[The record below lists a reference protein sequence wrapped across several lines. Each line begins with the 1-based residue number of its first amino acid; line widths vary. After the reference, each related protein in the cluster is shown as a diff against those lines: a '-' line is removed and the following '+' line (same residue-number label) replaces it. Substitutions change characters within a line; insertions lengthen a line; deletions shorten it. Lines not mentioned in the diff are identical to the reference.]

1 MLIGE
6 VFGSTGTKSFNFRA
20 YKDTKKFDFIA
31 VEGEGKWILSQ
42 VENIESHPDG
52 KSTASARVIGF
63 RDEGILKSPKIPIK
77 PNALVYSADGALI
90 QDVLKF
96 EKSGIY
102 LGRLEANADVSVY
115 IDPKDLISKHLAVLA
130 ATGSGKSYTVGI
142 ILEELLEKNIPV
154 IIIDPHGEY
163 VSLRFANDSP
173 EELAKAEK
181 FNIIPRAYPVMEF
194 SPDTKVNSEAKQ
206 ISFSD
211 KNLEPAEILH
221 ILPTKPT
228 SSQLGVLYSAVKE
241 LKDGGA
247 NYDLND
253 IMKALENSNSAA
265 KWSVI
270 NMLEIVKGTGL
281 FSAKPTDIADIV
293 KPGTAS
299 IINLRG
305 VSQEIQGMVVYKMV
319 ETLFEERKIGKIP
332 PMFLIVEEA
341 HNFCPEREVRTSSK
355 IIRSVAFEGR
365 KFGMGL
371 CIISQRPAHVDKNV
385 LSQCNTQIILRMTNP
400 NDLRAVS
407 YAEGLTSGLEK
418 EIKGIN
424 PGTALILGREIPIF
438 VSMRIRRTRHG
449 GVTVNIEQ
457 PKPLEDIFAFRTM
470 KRAEAEEKF
479 GKVHTIYY
487 PCWRVL
493 TDRQNLIEAVRG
505 KVIFSESGVTKECDI
520 DMSEEHLKVLGEM
533 KHDRTLDELKSRT
546 RLDEE
551 ILKSILR
558 ELAEKKYINEVQR
571 EEHVVYER
579 TLRASFRGFDGDPQY
594 VKREADAEVLNFE
607 ITKEEALRR
616 GKILFGEV
624 SDVQKVYY
632 TYYLDVDRKF
642 MVDGYTGVMRLLVPG
657 SG

>member
-20 YKDTKKFDFIA
+20 YKEVRKFDFIA
-31 VEGEGKWILSQ
+31 VEGEGKWILAQ
-42 VENIESHPDG
+42 VENLESHPDG
-52 KSTASARVIGF
+52 KSTASAKVIGY
-63 RDEGILKSPKIPIK
+63 REDGALKSPKVPIK
-77 PNALVYSADGALI
+77 PNALVYSADGSLI
-90 QDVLKF
+90 QEVLKF

-102 LGRLEANADVSVY
+102 LGRLEANSGVPVY

-154 IIIDPHGEY
+154 VILDPHGEY
-163 VSLRFANDSP
+163 TSLKFANDSP
-173 EELAKAEK
+173 EELSRAEK
-181 FNIIPRAYPVMEF
+181 FDIIPRAYPVMEY
-194 SPDTKVNSEAKQ
+194 SPDTKVNSEARQ

-211 KNLEPAEILH
+211 KNLEPSEIIH

-228 SSQLGVLYSAVKE
+228 SSQLGVLYGAIKE
-241 LKDGGA
+241 LKEEER
-247 NYDLND
+247 NYGLND
-253 IMKALENSNSAA
+253 IIKALESSNSAA
-265 KWSVI
+265 KWAVI

-281 FSAKPTDIADIV
+281 FSSKPTDITDIV

-299 IINLRG
+299 VINLRG
-305 VSQEIQGMVVYKMV
+305 VSQEIQGLVVYKIV
-319 ETLFEERKIGKIP
+319 ETLFEKRKVGKIP

-400 NDLRAVS
+400 NDLKAVS

-418 EIKGIN
+418 EIKAIN

-457 PKPLEDIFAFRTM
+457 PKPQEDIFAFRTM
-470 KRAEAEEKF
+470 KKSEAEEKF
-479 GKVHTIYY
+479 GKVNTIYY
-487 PCWRVL
+487 PCWRVM
-493 TDRQNLIEAVRG
+493 TERQNLIEAVRG
-505 KVIFSESGVTKECDI
+505 KVIFSEGGATKECDI
-520 DMSEEHLKVLGEM
+520 ELGEEQLKILGEM
-533 KHDRTLDELKSRT
+533 RHDRTLDELKKRT
-546 RLDEE
+546 KLDEE
-551 ILKSILR
+551 TLIAALR
-558 ELAEKKYINEVQR
+558 ELVEKKYVSETEKNGN
-571 EEHVVYER
+571 VVYEK
-579 TLRASFRGFDGDPQY
+579 TLKSAFRGFEGDPNY
-594 VKREADAEVLNFE
+594 IKKDEGAEVLDFA

-616 GKILFGEV
+616 GRILFGEV
-624 SDVQKVYY
+624 TDVQKAYY
-632 TYYLDVDRKF
+632 TYYLDVDKKF
-642 MVDGYTGVMRLLVPG
+642 MVDGFTGVMRMMVAG
-657 SG
+657 G

>member
-31 VEGEGKWILSQ
+31 VEGEGKWILCQ
-42 VENIESHPDG
+42 VENLESHPDG

-90 QDVLKF
+90 QEVLKF
-96 EKSGIY
+96 EKNGIY
-102 LGRLEANADVSVY
+102 LGRLDANSEVSVY

-142 ILEELLEKNIPV
+142 ILEELLEKNIP
-154 IIIDPHGEY
+154 IIVLDPHGEY
-163 VSLRFANDSP
+163 ISLKFANDNP
-173 EELAKAEK
+173 DELVRAEK
-181 FNIIPRAYPVMEF
+181 FDIIPRAYPVMEY
-194 SPDTKVNSEAKQ
+194 SPDTKVNSDAKQ

-228 SSQLGVLYSAVKE
+228 SSQLGVLYSAIKE
-241 LKDGGA
+241 LKDAGT

-253 IMKALENSNSAA
+253 IIKALENSNSAA

-281 FSAKPTDIADIV
+281 FSTKPTDIPDIV
-293 KPGTAS
+293 KPGTAT

-305 VSQEIQGMVVYKMV
+305 VSQEIQGMVVYKIV
-319 ETLFEERKIGKIP
+319 ETLFEQRKVGKIP

-400 NDLRAVS
+400 NDLKAVS

-438 VSMRIRRTRHG
+438 VNMRIRRTRHG
-449 GVTVNIEQ
+449 GVTVSIEQ
-457 PKPLEDIFAFRTM
+457 AKQLEDVFAFRTM
-470 KRAEAEEKF
+470 KKSEAEEKF
-479 GKVHTIYY
+479 GPVNTIFY

-493 TDRQNLIEAVRG
+493 TDRQYLIEAVRG
-505 KVIFSESGVTKECDI
+505 KVIFSENEVTKECDI
-520 DMSEEHLKVLGEM
+520 NMTDEQIKVLGEM
-533 KHDRTLDELKSRT
+533 KHDRTFDELKSRT
-546 RLDEE
+546 KLDEE
-551 ILKSILR
+551 TLKGVLR
-558 ELAEKKYINEVQR
+558 ELVAKKYINESQK
-571 EEHVVYER
+571 EEHVLYEK
-579 TLRASFRGFDGDPQY
+579 TLKTSFKAFDGDPKY
-594 VKREADAEVLNFE
+594 VKKEDGAQILNFE

-632 TYYLDVDRKF
+632 VYYLDVNQKF
-642 MVDGYTGVMRLLVPG
+642 MVDGYTGVMRLLVPNG
-657 SG
+657 